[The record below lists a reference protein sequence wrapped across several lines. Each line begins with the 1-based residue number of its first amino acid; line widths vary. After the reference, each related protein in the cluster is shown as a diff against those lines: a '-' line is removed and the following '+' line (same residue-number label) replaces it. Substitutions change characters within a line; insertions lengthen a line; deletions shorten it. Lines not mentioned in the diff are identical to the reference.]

1 MKEASNDFN
10 GPSKKPVG
18 LMSGRVLELIVIEL
32 AKKRREMIGDKE
44 PMGWTIKGSPAG
56 PGVTEGLATV
66 ITSHEDLLTIIPD
79 TILVY
84 PHASPVL
91 TPVLQK
97 IKGLVTDTGGLLTS
111 AATIAREHGI
121 PGVVGTSTATDVID
135 DGDVIRVDGTNGM
148 RVEAHENICQ
158 IDPDTCDFILS
169 VRFLFSDYIRRQL
182 G

>member
-1 MKEASNDFN
+1 MTEASNDFN
-10 GPSKKPVG
+10 RPSKKKFELRP
-18 LMSGRVLELIVIEL
+18 GRTFKLIVFEL
-32 AKKRREMIGDKE
+32 AKQRKELIGEKE
-44 PMGWTIKGSPAG
+44 AMGWTIQGSPGG

-84 PHASPVL
+84 PHASSVL

-121 PGVVGTSTATDVID
+121 PVVVGTSTATDVID
-135 DGDVIRVDGTNGM
+135 DGDVIRVDGTNGRIM
-148 RVEAHENICQ
+148 IITRAQ
-158 IDPDTCDFILS
+158 GYAS
-169 VRFLFSDYIRRQL
+169 
-182 G
+182 

>member
-18 LMSGRVLELIVIEL
+18 LRSGRVLELIVFEL

-66 ITSHEDLLTIIPD
+66 IASNEDLLTIIPD

-91 TPVLQK
+91 TPVLPK
-97 IKGLVTDTGGLLTS
+97 IKGLVTDTGGLLAP
-111 AATIAREHGI
+111 AATIAREYGI
-121 PGVVGTSTATDVID
+121 PVVVGTSVATDSIN
-135 DGDVIRVDGTNGM
+135 DGDVIRVDGTNG
-148 RVEAHENICQ
+148 RVLIIKMAQ
-158 IDPDTCDFILS
+158 RYAS
-169 VRFLFSDYIRRQL
+169 
-182 G
+182 

>member
-1 MKEASNDFN
+1 
-10 GPSKKPVG
+10 
-18 LMSGRVLELIVIEL
+18 
-32 AKKRREMIGDKE
+32 
-44 PMGWTIKGSPAG
+44 
-56 PGVTEGLATV
+56 LATV

-121 PGVVGTSTATDVID
+121 PVVVGTSTATDVID
-135 DGDVIRVDGTNGM
+135 DGDVIRVDGTNG
-148 RVEAHENICQ
+148 RVLIIKMAQ
-158 IDPDTCDFILS
+158 RYAS
-169 VRFLFSDYIRRQL
+169 
-182 G
+182 